1 MIFIRSSRRPERLP
15 PKEKL
20 YPLEQV
26 DRVRVAHV
34 LVEQMGV
41 NLEEVEVAL
50 HIREQ
55 MIAMQRQFDEILR
68 SLREG
73 PKK

>member
-1 MIFIRSSRRPERLP
+1 MAERDFYKILGLDRSASRR
-15 PKEKL
+15 KEKL

-55 MIAMQRQFDEILR
+55 MIAM
-68 SLREG
+68 
-73 PKK
+73 